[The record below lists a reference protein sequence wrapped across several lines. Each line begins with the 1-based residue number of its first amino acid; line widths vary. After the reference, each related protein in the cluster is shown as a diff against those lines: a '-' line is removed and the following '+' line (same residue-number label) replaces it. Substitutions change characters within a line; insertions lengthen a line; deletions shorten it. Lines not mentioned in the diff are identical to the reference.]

1 MFKTGVKGIAPASL
15 DAYLDAYT
23 QAHFV
28 FAQRLPKAAS
38 GFVITACNPY
48 GRQVGIRKNRDQQ
61 GLLIDA
67 VRHHVHSPGFGG
79 DKRMQ
84 YREASVFVRCNPK
97 LGWGYLLRFKQNA
110 VFLVRRGVLYLLLAD
125 GRELKLA
132 CTLANRI
139 RKRPG
144 LPRLNR
150 AQAFRL

>member
-1 MFKTGVKGIAPASL
+1 MFKTGVKDIAPASL
-15 DAYLDAYT
+15 DVYLDAYT

-28 FAQRLPKAAS
+28 FAQRLPKATS
-38 GFVITACNPY
+38 GCVITASNPY
-48 GRQVGIRKNRDQQ
+48 GRQVGIRKNRHQL

-67 VRHHVHSPGFGG
+67 VRHHGHSLGFGG

-97 LGWGYLLRFKQNA
+97 LGWGYLRRFQQNG
-110 VFLVRRGVLYLLLAD
+110 VYLVRRGVLYLLLAD
-125 GRELKLA
+125 GRELKLG
-132 CTLANRI
+132 CTLASRI

-150 AQAFRL
+150 AQVL